1 MAIAIR
7 GSTYKTKMFEQAY
20 NGLRGLSMYD
30 LSDEL
35 ENKLASYGFVFK
47 LVGKNFKVRN
57 R

>member
-1 MAIAIR
+1 MGIAIR

-30 LSDEL
+30 LSDQL
-35 ENKLASYGFVFK
+35 EEKLASYGYVFK
-47 LVGKNFKVRN
+47 LVGNKFKVRN